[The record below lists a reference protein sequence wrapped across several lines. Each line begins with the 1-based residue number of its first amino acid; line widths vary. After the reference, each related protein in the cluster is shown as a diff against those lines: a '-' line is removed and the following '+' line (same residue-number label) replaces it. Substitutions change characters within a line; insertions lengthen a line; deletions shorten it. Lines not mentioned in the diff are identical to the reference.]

1 MMTSAIIAFRSTG
14 ATFFPPSWL
23 SYLAAAHAELGQ
35 SDDARRAALAMSTID
50 ATKERWLEAEVNCI
64 AGKIALILPE
74 QNTAKAQAYFERAG
88 NSAPR

>member
-23 SYLAAAHAELGQ
+23 SYLAAAMRSLANSMTPG
-35 SDDARRAALAMSTID
+35 AALAMSTID